1 MKVDYAAKM
10 PANAA
15 VLVVF
20 VGGDRK
26 LQGEALRL
34 DRDSDGA
41 LSRALAAPRFTAKR
55 GQLLDVL
62 SPNGLKQR
70 RILLVGLGASREVS
84 VLGARE
90 IGAAIVAHLQAEHEP
105 AATVVIDLPKDLKL
119 EAGSFAANLALG
131 AKLRNYRFSKYK
143 NQHAADEPKPMKSLQ
158 IVTAAQASAKKAAI
172 RLEAVGNGVE
182 LARDLTNEPPVALYP
197 ETFVQ
202 RAKELTK
209 LGVEVKSLDEKEMAK
224 LGMGGV
230 LAVGNGSK
238 HPPRLLVLRWKGGKK
253 GDRPVA
259 LVGKGVCFDSGGL
272 CIKTGPQME
281 TMKGDMAGGAAVVG
295 TIRALAERKAA
306 IDVVGIVAL
315 VENMPSGT
323 AFKPGDIVTTYAG
336 KTIEIFDT
344 DAEGRVILV
353 DALWYAAQQF
363 KPRYIIDLA
372 TLTYSVMQAL
382 GKYFSGLF
390 CNDDKL
396 ADDLAAAGDLVG
408 ERLWR
413 LPLDPAYEQD
423 LFSTIADLRQFA
435 PDADKAD
442 AAYAAALLHQFVD
455 GHSWAHL
462 DIASKEFASKDK
474 SLTPIGGT
482 GYAVTL
488 LEQFIAGIEGIAV

>member
-1 MKVDYAAKM
+1 MKVDYVTKAPAA
-10 PANAA
+10 AA
-15 VLVVF
+15 VLVLF
-20 VGGDRK
+20 VGDDRK
-26 LQGEALRL
+26 LQGQALAL
-34 DRDSDGA
+34 DRDSNSA

-62 SPNGLKQR
+62 SPSGLKQR

-84 VLGARE
+84 VLAARE

-105 AATVVIDLPKDLKL
+105 AATVIVDLPTDLKL

-143 NQHAADEPKPMKSLQ
+143 NQHAADDPKPLKSLQ
-158 IVTAAQASAKKAAI
+158 IVTTAQASAKKAAT

-182 LARDLTNEPPVALYP
+182 LARDLINEPPVALYP

-209 LGVEVKSLDEKEMAK
+209 LGVEVKALDEKDMAK
-224 LGMGGV
+224 LGMGGM

-238 HPPRLLVLRWKGGKK
+238 HPPRLLILRWKGGKK
-253 GDRPVA
+253 GEQPVA

-272 CIKTGPQME
+272 CIKTGAQME

-295 TIRALAERKAA
+295 TLAERKAA

-315 VENMPSGT
+315 VENMPSST
-323 AFKPGDIVTTYAG
+323 AYKPGDIITTYAG
-336 KTIEIFDT
+336 KTMEIFDT

-363 KPRYIIDLA
+363 KPRCIIDLA

-382 GKYFSGLF
+382 GKYFTGLF

-396 ADDLAAAGDLVG
+396 ARDLTLAGDLVG

-423 LFSTIADLRQFA
+423 LTSTIADLRQFA

-455 GHSWAHL
+455 GHTWAHL
-462 DIASKEFASKDK
+462 DIANKEFAGKDK
-474 SLTPIGGT
+474 TVTPIGGT

-488 LEQFIAGIEGIAV
+488 LEQFIAGLEGIAA